1 MIGENGEPA
10 TVGGNG
16 SSAGKL
22 PTLEEYGTDLTKLA
36 EEVSLNTFLFLMLSP
51 MEV

>member
-16 SSAGKL
+16 SSSGGKM

-36 EEVSLNTFLFLMLSP
+36 EEVNLNNFCL
-51 MEV
+51 